1 MMSMRVPNAER
12 AFIDIAKLQSY
23 ALDPNHRVGR
33 HKARLF
39 AAMLG
44 LRMAD
49 AERLRQILADSVQM
63 NEAVLGQ
70 LDEHG
75 QRYQVDFVL
84 TRQGRHANVRSV
96 WIIRIGEDFPRLVT
110 CYPLKDESQ

>member
-1 MMSMRVPNAER
+1 MRVPNAER

-23 ALDPNHRVGR
+23 ARDPNHRVGR

-39 AAMLG
+39 PAMLG
-44 LRMAD
+44 MRMAD
-49 AERLRQILADSVQM
+49 AESLRQILADSVQR
-63 NEAVLGQ
+63 NEAAPGQ

-84 TRQGRHANVRSV
+84 TWRGRQADVRSV
-96 WIIRIGEDFPRLVT
+96 WIIRSGEDFPRLVT